1 FEPSASKSFDELQSA
16 VEIIAPRA
24 PVASTYV
31 KSSSVEETATTTPIT
46 NVSATRTRQREP
58 APDASTNQRATM
70 SRDRSDSS
78 GLKKI
83 EVETK
88 AISVAEDLL
97 GDGKK
102 NARERDRGIEAYSPA
117 HALQYSARKNLRP
130 TEQRSSNPP
139 TIRVTIGRVEVRAI

>member
-1 FEPSASKSFDELQSA
+1 GPSARLSGDGKRMSDHLSNLIARSFTDAPVIRPRVLSLFEPSASKSFDELQSA

-102 NARERDRGIEAYSPA
+102 NARERDRGIEAY
-117 HALQYSARKNLRP
+117 
-130 TEQRSSNPP
+130 
-139 TIRVTIGRVEVRAI
+139 